1 MTFNTLHEEAHGL
14 FIIGNSKVLKKT
26 QSTFTGGKIN
36 EMWYFYAMKPM
47 AQ

>member
-1 MTFNTLHEEAHGL
+1 MTFNTLHEGAHGL
-14 FIIGNSKVLKKT
+14 FIIGNSKVLKTT
-26 QSTFTGGKIN
+26 QRTFTGGKIN